1 MKWETN
7 TMDISLKDEIDDG
20 GSQLNQAKVGPLSV
34 MAKALYLTG
43 SWYLC
48 SSI

>member
-1 MKWETN
+1 
-7 TMDISLKDEIDDG
+7 MDNSIKVEIDEG
-20 GSQLNQAKVGPLSV
+20 GSLLNQAKSGPFSV
-34 MAKALYLTG
+34 MVKALLLTG

>member
-1 MKWETN
+1 MN
-7 TMDISLKDEIDDG
+7 SSLKDEIDEG
-20 GSQLNQAKVGPLSV
+20 GSLLNQAKAGHFSV
-34 MAKALYLTG
+34 MVKALYLTG